1 MSDLTTNE
9 GKLKHYMHPRFQ
21 APTIHVVNN
30 WRALCYFSCPFPS
43 KGKPVLKNKLRTLKA
58 RSNKSGTQF
67 YGQIMKHVH

>member
-30 WRALCYFSCPFPS
+30 WRYAIFLVHFP
-43 KGKPVLKNKLRTLKA
+43 LKA
-58 RSNKSGTQF
+58 NQC
-67 YGQIMKHVH
+67 